1 MSTEGY
7 PFAVPAMTMTL
18 EIGTPMLV
26 GSVSRGTPCTVVPIT
41 GGKLIS
47 LPAFPINLDASF
59 IGTGNDYIHNDPD
72 GKLMRLNTHAVVR
85 DQRDDLIYI
94 KYKGI
99 IEITSELSN
108 ILGGSI
114 HSKST
119 DFGHSFIHVEFETGC
134 NRYKELEMSLFVGAG
149 RFVVDERKGR
159 VSVEYK
165 LSRIMSNVQLARSDA
180 STTTEVSG

>member
-1 MSTEGY
+1 MSTEGF
-7 PFAVPAMTMTL
+7 PFAVPVMVMTL
-18 EIGTPMLV
+18 EIGIPMLI

-41 GGKLIS
+41 GGKLTS
-47 LPAFPINLDASF
+47 LPTFPILLDASF

-85 DQRDDLIYI
+85 DRRDELIYI

-99 IEITSELSN
+99 IEITPELSN
-108 ILGGSI
+108 ILGGSV

-119 DFGHSFIHVEFETGC
+119 EFGHSFIHIEFETGC
-134 NRYKELEMSLFVGAG
+134 SRYKDLETSLFVGAG
-149 RFVVDERKGR
+149 RFVVDEKKGR

-165 LSRIMSNVQLARSDA
+165 LSKILSNVQLAASDA
-180 STTTEVSG
+180 STMTESGG

>member
-1 MSTEGY
+1 MSTEGF
-7 PFAVPAMTMTL
+7 PFAVPAMIMTL
-18 EIGTPMLV
+18 EIGIPMLV

-47 LPAFPINLDASF
+47 LPTFPTQVDASF

-72 GKLMRLNTHAVVR
+72 GKLMRLDTHAVVR

-94 KYKGI
+94 KYKGHI
-99 IEITSELSN
+99 HITPELSN

-119 DFGHSFIHVEFETGC
+119 EFGYSFIHIEFETGSD
-134 NRYKELEMSLFVGAG
+134 RYKELETSLFVGAG
-149 RFVVDERKGR
+149 RFVIDEKKGR

-165 LSRIMSNVQLARSDA
+165 LSRVMSNVQLARSDA
-180 STTTEVSG
+180 STMTKD